1 MRVGVFYFPT
11 DYGINMAELARALE
25 DRGFDSLFVP
35 EHTHIPASRKSPFP
49 GGGELPK
56 RYSHTHDPFVAL
68 AFAAA
73 ATKKL
78 KLGTGI
84 LLVPQHEPI
93 VTAKAIA
100 SLDQLSGGR
109 FIFGIGGGWNVEEME
124 NHGAKYQTRFKQM
137 REHVLAMKELWTK
150 EEASFDGEFVKFD
163 RVWSWPKPA
172 QQPASADHPGRRDR
186 PYAAPRRRIL
196 RRLVPAPARRLRCRQ
211 GRGASAPDGGEG
223 GPRPVDDHRPPCS
236 ARPTTPRCWR
246 ATTRPASRAR
256 CSRSRTTAATRSCA
270 ISTRSRR
277 SPRWRWRHD
286 RRHRPRP
293 DGVPLRRGG
302 RLLALG
308 RSLRGGRCR
317 FAVAD
322 RPAGEPPADPGM
334 HGGDGGAC
342 RPHAPAALRHE
353 RGVAGAARSGAF
365 RQAVRHHRRAFRG
378 PAAARLRHRQP
389 ARARMGGPRHRHQD
403 ARPAHRRIAARSSPG
418 CGART
423 ASTSRASTIG

>member
-1 MRVGVFYFPT
+1 MRVGAFYFPA
-11 DYGINMAELARALE
+11 DYGINIAELAKALE

-68 AFAAA
+68 SFAAA

-150 EEASFDGEFVKFD
+150 EEASFDGEFAKFD

-172 QQPASADHPGRRDR
+172 QQPHPPIILGGETDHTLRRVIEYCDGWFPRPRGGFDVVKGVAHLRQMAEKAGRDPSTITTIVFGSANDAKVLESYDKAGIQSALLAIPDDSRDE
-186 PYAAPRRRIL
+186 IL
-196 RRLVPAPARRLRCRQ
+196 RYLDKIAPLAKVAL
-211 GRGASAPDGGEG
+211 
-223 GPRPVDDHRPPCS
+223 
-236 ARPTTPRCWR
+236 
-246 ATTRPASRAR
+246 
-256 CSRSRTTAATRSCA
+256 AA
-270 ISTRSRR
+270 
-277 SPRWRWRHD
+277 
-286 RRHRPRP
+286 
-293 DGVPLRRGG
+293 
-302 RLLALG
+302 
-308 RSLRGGRCR
+308 
-317 FAVAD
+317 
-322 RPAGEPPADPGM
+322 
-334 HGGDGGAC
+334 
-342 RPHAPAALRHE
+342 
-353 RGVAGAARSGAF
+353 
-365 RQAVRHHRRAFRG
+365 
-378 PAAARLRHRQP
+378 
-389 ARARMGGPRHRHQD
+389 
-403 ARPAHRRIAARSSPG
+403 
-418 CGART
+418 
-423 ASTSRASTIG
+423 